1 MIHQEGNINY
11 MKKMKKTD
19 VIVGIVICYVIFAI
33 GYTIITGVGTFV
45 ADLIDGPTHYY
56 LLYSWKN
63 TEVAKKFQKKYVPEI
78 EEYLQTSDLP
88 DITVNVDRCSYTEY
102 SKIVYVP
109 EYELYITYSSH
120 TVDDYYDSAINSK
133 RGAKE
138 LLNMMLEVHEK
149 KNEYYENHSKI
160 YWFGEPFQSD
170 GRRVLLQDDDF
181 AMELSGN
188 KHKYMIENETDVDRL
203 TIDDKVV
210 YERNKPESSYYNY
223 TPSKPKNNYYPSI
236 ELPGSSNTYNDG
248 YNSAVDD
255 GDYDHDRYRNDPS
268 YRQGVDDGFDE
279 VDEDY

>member
-1 MIHQEGNINY
+1 MNY
-11 MKKMKKTD
+11 MKKMKKAD
-19 VIVGIVICYVIFAI
+19 VIVGIVICYVIFAFL
-33 GYTIITGVGTFV
+33 YTIITGVGTFV

-63 TEVAKKFQKKYVPEI
+63 TEVAKKFEKKYVLEI
-78 EEYLQTSDLP
+78 EEYIQTSDLP
-88 DITVNVDRCSYTEY
+88 NITVTVDRCSYTEY
-102 SKIVYVP
+102 SKTFYVP
-109 EYELYITYSSH
+109 EYELYVTYSSQAI
-120 TVDDYYDSAINSK
+120 DDYYDSAIKSK
-133 RGAKE
+133 RGAKK
-138 LLNMMLEVHEK
+138 LFNMMLEVHEK
-149 KNEYYENHSKI
+149 KNEYYENRSKI

-170 GRRVLLQDDDF
+170 GRRVSLQDDDF

-223 TPSKPKNNYYPSI
+223 TPSEPKNYYPSI

-255 GDYDHDRYRNDPS
+255 GDYDHDRYNTDPS

-279 VDEDY
+279 TDEDY

>member
-1 MIHQEGNINY
+1 

-19 VIVGIVICYVIFAI
+19 VIVAIIIVYVIIAFL
-33 GYTIITGVGTFV
+33 YTIITGVGTFV

-78 EEYLQTSDLP
+78 EEYIQTSDLP

-102 SKIVYVP
+102 SKSFYVP
-109 EYELYITYSSH
+109 EYELYVTYSSQ
-120 TVDDYYDSAINSK
+120 VIDDYYDSAIKSK

-149 KNEYYENHSKI
+149 KNEYYENRSKI

-170 GRRVLLQDDDF
+170 GRIVSLQDYDYIL
-181 AMELSGN
+181 ELSGK
-188 KHKYMIENETDVDRL
+188 KHKYMIENEIDVDRL

-210 YERNKPESSYYNY
+210 YERNNPESSYYNY
-223 TPSKPKNNYYPSI
+223 TPSEPKNYYSSI

-248 YNSAVDD
+248 YNSAIDD
-255 GDYDHDRYRNDPS
+255 GDYDHDRYRNDSS

>member
-1 MIHQEGNINY
+1 
-11 MKKMKKTD
+11 MKKMKKAD
-19 VIVGIVICYVIFAI
+19 VIVAIIIFYVIVAV

-78 EEYLQTSDLP
+78 EEYIQTSDLP

-133 RGAKE
+133 RGAKK
-138 LLNMMLEVHEK
+138 LFNMMLEVHEK
-149 KNEYYENHSKI
+149 KNEYYENRSKI

-181 AMELSGN
+181 VMELSGN

-223 TPSKPKNNYYPSI
+223 TPSEPKNYYPNI

-255 GDYDHDRYRNDPS
+255 GDYDHDRYRTDPS

-279 VDEDY
+279 TDEDY

>member
-45 ADLIDGPTHYY
+45 ADLIDGATHYY
-56 LLYSWKN
+56 LSYSWKN

-78 EEYLQTSDLP
+78 EEYIQTSDLP
-88 DITVNVDRCSYTEY
+88 DVTVNVDRCSYTEY
-102 SKIVYVP
+102 SKSFYVP
-109 EYELYITYSSH
+109 EYELYVTYSSQ
-120 TVDDYYDSAINSK
+120 VIDDYYDSAIKSK

-149 KNEYYENHSKI
+149 KNEYYENRSKI

-170 GRRVLLQDDDF
+170 GRRVSLQDDDF

-188 KHKYMIENETDVDRL
+188 KHKYMIENEIDVDRL

-210 YERNKPESSYYNY
+210 YERNNPESSYYNY
-223 TPSKPKNNYYPSI
+223 TPSEPKNYYPSI

-248 YNSAVDD
+248 YNSAIDD
-255 GDYDHDRYRNDPS
+255 GDYDHDRYRNDSS

>member
-19 VIVGIVICYVIFAI
+19 VIVGIVICYVIFAFV
-33 GYTIITGVGTFV
+33 YTIITGVGTFV

-149 KNEYYENHSKI
+149 KNEYYENRSKI

-181 AMELSGN
+181 VMELSGN

-223 TPSKPKNNYYPSI
+223 TPSEPKNYYPSI

-255 GDYDHDRYRNDPS
+255 GDYDHDRYRTDPS

>member
-78 EEYLQTSDLP
+78 EEYLQTSDFP

-149 KNEYYENHSKI
+149 KNEYYENRSKI

-223 TPSKPKNNYYPSI
+223 TPSEPKNYYPSI

-255 GDYDHDRYRNDPS
+255 GDYDHDRYRTDPS

>member
-1 MIHQEGNINY
+1 MKENHNKDNILFYFVLFSFIVSILLGLIILITDFMKGPIPNY
-11 MKKMKKTD
+11 LKYGFKT
-19 VIVGIVICYVIFAI
+19 
-33 GYTIITGVGTFV
+33 
-45 ADLIDGPTHYY
+45 
-56 LLYSWKN
+56 
-63 TEVAKKFQKKYVPEI
+63 TEVAKIYQKEYVPEI
-78 EEYLQTSDLP
+78 QEYIQTSDLP
-88 DITVNVDRCSYTEY
+88 DVTIKVDHCSYTEY
-102 SKIVYVP
+102 NKAYGVPVYQ
-109 EYELYITYSSH
+109 LDFTYSSQAI
-120 TVDDYYDSAINSK
+120 DDYYDSAIKSK
-133 RGAKE
+133 RGAKK
-138 LLNMMLEVHEK
+138 LFNMMLEVHEK
-149 KNEYYENHSKI
+149 KNEYYENRSKI

-170 GRRVLLQDDDF
+170 GRRVSLQDDDF

-223 TPSKPKNNYYPSI
+223 TPSEPKNYYPSI

-255 GDYDHDRYRNDPS
+255 GDYDHDRYRTDPF

>member
-1 MIHQEGNINY
+1 
-11 MKKMKKTD
+11 MKKMKKAD
-19 VIVGIVICYVIFAI
+19 VIVAIVICYVIFAFL
-33 GYTIITGVGTFV
+33 YTIITGVGTFV
-45 ADLIDGPTHYY
+45 ADLIDGPTHYH
-56 LLYSWKN
+56 LLYAWKN
-63 TEVAKKFQKKYVPEI
+63 TEVAKKFEKKYVPEI
-78 EEYLQTSDLP
+78 EEYIQTSDLP
-88 DITVNVDRCSYTEY
+88 DITVTVDRCSYTEY
-102 SKIVYVP
+102 SKTFHVP
-109 EYELYITYSSH
+109 EYELYVTYSSQ
-120 TVDDYYDSAINSK
+120 VIDDYYDSAIKSK

-149 KNEYYENHSKI
+149 KNEYYENRSKI

-170 GRRVLLQDDDF
+170 GRRVSLQDDDF
-181 AMELSGN
+181 AMGLSGN

-223 TPSKPKNNYYPSI
+223 TPSEPKNYYPSI

-255 GDYDHDRYRNDPS
+255 GDYDHDRYRTDPS

>member
-1 MIHQEGNINY
+1 
-11 MKKMKKTD
+11 MKKAD
-19 VIVGIVICYVIFAI
+19 VIVVIIIFYVIVAI
-33 GYTIITGVGTFV
+33 GYTIMTGVGTFV

-149 KNEYYENHSKI
+149 KNEYYENRSKI

-188 KHKYMIENETDVDRL
+188 KHMIT
-203 TIDDKVV
+203 
-210 YERNKPESSYYNY
+210 SY
-223 TPSKPKNNYYPSI
+223 
-236 ELPGSSNTYNDG
+236 
-248 YNSAVDD
+248 
-255 GDYDHDRYRNDPS
+255 
-268 YRQGVDDGFDE
+268 
-279 VDEDY
+279 

>member
-1 MIHQEGNINY
+1 

-19 VIVGIVICYVIFAI
+19 VIVAIIIFYVIVAF

-63 TEVAKKFQKKYVPEI
+63 TEVAKKFEKKYIPDI
-78 EEYLQTSDLP
+78 EEYIQTSDLP

-102 SKIVYVP
+102 SKSFYVP
-109 EYELYITYSSH
+109 EYELYVTYSSQAI
-120 TVDDYYDSAINSK
+120 DDYYDSAIKSK
-133 RGAKE
+133 RGAKD

-149 KNEYYENHSKI
+149 KNEYYENRSKI

-170 GRRVLLQDDDF
+170 GRRVSLQDYDYVL
-181 AMELSGN
+181 ELSGN
-188 KHKYMIENETDVDRL
+188 KHKYMIENEIDVDRL

-210 YERNKPESSYYNY
+210 YERNNPESSYYNY
-223 TPSKPKNNYYPSI
+223 TLSEPKNYYPSI

-248 YNSAVDD
+248 YNSAIDD

>member
-1 MIHQEGNINY
+1 
-11 MKKMKKTD
+11 MKKMKKAD
-19 VIVGIVICYVIFAI
+19 VIVAIIIFYVIVAV

-63 TEVAKKFQKKYVPEI
+63 TEVSKKFEKKYVPEI
-78 EEYLQTSDLP
+78 EEYIQTSDLP
-88 DITVNVDRCSYTEY
+88 DVTVNVDRCSYTEY
-102 SKIVYVP
+102 SKTFYVP
-109 EYELYITYSSH
+109 EYELYVTYSSQAI
-120 TVDDYYDSAINSK
+120 DDYYDSAIKSK

-149 KNEYYENHSKI
+149 KNEYYENRSKI

-170 GRRVLLQDDDF
+170 GRIVSLQDYDYVL
-181 AMELSGN
+181 ELSGK
-188 KHKYMIENETDVDRL
+188 KHKYMIENEIDVDRL

-210 YERNKPESSYYNY
+210 YERNNPESSYYNY
-223 TPSKPKNNYYPSI
+223 TPSEPKNYYPSI

-255 GDYDHDRYRNDPS
+255 GDHDHDRYRNDPS

>member
-1 MIHQEGNINY
+1 MNY

-19 VIVGIVICYVIFAI
+19 VIVAIIIFYVIVAF

-63 TEVAKKFQKKYVPEI
+63 TEVAKKFEKKYIPDI
-78 EEYLQTSDLP
+78 EEYIQTSNLP
-88 DITVNVDRCSYTEY
+88 DVTVNVDRCSYTEY

-109 EYELYITYSSH
+109 EYELYITYSSR

-138 LLNMMLEVHEK
+138 LFNMILEAHEK
-149 KNEYYENHSKI
+149 KNEYYENRSKI

-170 GRRVLLQDDDF
+170 GRRVSLQDDDF
-181 AMELSGN
+181 VMELSGN

-223 TPSKPKNNYYPSI
+223 TPSEPKNYYPSI

-255 GDYDHDRYRNDPS
+255 GDYDHDRYRTDPS

>member
-1 MIHQEGNINY
+1 
-11 MKKMKKTD
+11 MKKMKKAD
-19 VIVGIVICYVIFAI
+19 VIVGIVICYVIFAFL
-33 GYTIITGVGTFV
+33 YTIITGVGTFV

-63 TEVAKKFQKKYVPEI
+63 TEVAKKFEKKYVLEI
-78 EEYLQTSDLP
+78 EEYIQTSDLP
-88 DITVNVDRCSYTEY
+88 NITVTVDRCSYTEY
-102 SKIVYVP
+102 SKTFYVP
-109 EYELYITYSSH
+109 EYELYVTYSSQAI
-120 TVDDYYDSAINSK
+120 DDYYDSAIKSK
-133 RGAKE
+133 RGAKK
-138 LLNMMLEVHEK
+138 LFNMMLEVHEK
-149 KNEYYENHSKI
+149 KNEYYENRSKI
-160 YWFGEPFQSD
+160 YWFDEPFQSD
-170 GRRVLLQDDDF
+170 GRRVSLQDDDF

-223 TPSKPKNNYYPSI
+223 TPSEPKNYYPSI

-255 GDYDHDRYRNDPS
+255 GDYDHDRYNTDPS

-279 VDEDY
+279 TDEDY

>member
-1 MIHQEGNINY
+1 MNY
-11 MKKMKKTD
+11 MKKMKKAD
-19 VIVGIVICYVIFAI
+19 VIVGIVICYVIFAFL
-33 GYTIITGVGTFV
+33 YTIITGVGTFV

-63 TEVAKKFQKKYVPEI
+63 TEVAKKFEKKYVLEI
-78 EEYLQTSDLP
+78 EEYIQTSDLP
-88 DITVNVDRCSYTEY
+88 NITVTVDRCSYTEY
-102 SKIVYVP
+102 SKTFYVP
-109 EYELYITYSSH
+109 EYELYVTYSSQAI
-120 TVDDYYDSAINSK
+120 DDYYDSAIKSK
-133 RGAKE
+133 RGAKK
-138 LLNMMLEVHEK
+138 LFNMMLEVHEK
-149 KNEYYENHSKI
+149 KNEYYENRSKI

-170 GRRVLLQDDDF
+170 GRRVSLQDDDF

-223 TPSKPKNNYYPSI
+223 TPSEPKNYYPNI

-255 GDYDHDRYRNDPS
+255 GDYDHDRYRTDPS

>member
-11 MKKMKKTD
+11 MKKMKKAD
-19 VIVGIVICYVIFAI
+19 VIVVIVICYVIFAFL
-33 GYTIITGVGTFV
+33 YTIITGIGTFV

-63 TEVAKKFQKKYVPEI
+63 TEVSKKFEKKYVPEI
-78 EEYLQTSDLP
+78 EEYIQTSDLP
-88 DITVNVDRCSYTEY
+88 DVTVNVDRCSYTEY
-102 SKIVYVP
+102 SKTFYVP
-109 EYELYITYSSH
+109 EYELYVTYSSQAI
-120 TVDDYYDSAINSK
+120 DDYYDSAIKSK

-149 KNEYYENHSKI
+149 KNEYYENRSKI

-170 GRRVLLQDDDF
+170 GRIVSLQDYDYVL
-181 AMELSGN
+181 ELSGK
-188 KHKYMIENETDVDRL
+188 KHKYMIENEIDVDRL

-210 YERNKPESSYYNY
+210 YERNNPESSYYNY
-223 TPSKPKNNYYPSI
+223 TPSEPKNYYPSI

-248 YNSAVDD
+248 YNSAIDD